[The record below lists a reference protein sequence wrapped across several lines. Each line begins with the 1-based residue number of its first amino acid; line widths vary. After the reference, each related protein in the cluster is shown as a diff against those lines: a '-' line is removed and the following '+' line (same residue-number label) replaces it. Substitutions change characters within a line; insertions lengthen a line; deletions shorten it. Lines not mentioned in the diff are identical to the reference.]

1 MRTSEFM
8 MALNALCH
16 ERDLPKE
23 IVIQA
28 IETALLT
35 AYKRDYGA
43 IHNATVS
50 LDPVTGQARVFVEKE
65 VVEEVYDARTEI
77 ALEDARHIDPNAQL
91 GDVVRVEITPR
102 DFGRIA
108 AQTAKQVILQ
118 KIREAERDR
127 VYTDFVNREGEIVM
141 GSVQSIDPHTG
152 LVRLSLGRAE
162 ALLSRQDQIPTERYR
177 IGQRLRVYVYNVVR
191 TPRGPNIYVSRTRR
205 EMLRRLLEL
214 EVPEIANGTVEIRA
228 IAREPGARS
237 KVAVWSTHPGV
248 DPVGACVG
256 MKGIRIQNIVNELS
270 GEKIDVVQWSPD
282 EAQFVANALSPA
294 KVLKVFLDPEHPEGK
309 TAIVI
314 VPDKQLSLAIGKEGQ
329 NARLAAKLTGWRI
342 DIKSA
347 SEAAEEVLRLTEREA
362 RRKAEE
368 EARRREYERKL
379 AEARAL
385 LAQAEQAEQSE
396 QAAALQEEV
405 EELEFEIATISGQD
419 GEAPADRQAEPQ
431 AAEPQAQAQPE
442 KEASPAQEEPS
453 PADETPTAQPEP
465 VAASTAP
472 AKPAGAET
480 PPPASEADVD
490 DEEPEEED
498 DEIVPARK
506 PSDKPSLID
515 LVYTLNDRGEQV
527 DLEDEIR
534 ARRKARRKGKK
545 KRR

>member
-35 AYKRDYGA
+35 AYRRDYGA
-43 IHNATVS
+43 VHNATVS
-50 LDPVTGQARVFVEKE
+50 LDPVTGEARVFVEKE
-65 VVEEVYDARTEI
+65 VVEDVLEPRTEI
-77 ALEDARHIDPNAQL
+77 SLEEARRIDPNAKL
-91 GDVVRVEITPR
+91 GDVIKVEITPR

-127 VYTDFVNREGEIVM
+127 VYTDFANREGEIVM
-141 GSVQSIDPHTG
+141 GTVQSIDPNSKM
-152 LVRLSLGRAE
+152 VRLSLGRAE
-162 ALLSRQDQIPTERYR
+162 GLMPRQDQIPTERYR
-177 IGQRLRVYVYNVVR
+177 IGQRLRVYIYNVVR
-191 TPRGPNIYVSRTRR
+191 TPRGPQIYVSRTRR

-228 IAREPGARS
+228 IAREPGMRS

-294 KVLKVFLDPEHPEGK
+294 KVLKVFLEPDHPEGK

-347 SEAAEEVLRLTEREA
+347 SEAAEEVLRLTEREM

-368 EARRREYERKL
+368 EARRREYEEKL
-379 AEARAL
+379 AAARAL
-385 LAQAEQAEQSE
+385 LAEAEKAEKRE
-396 QAAALQEEV
+396 EAAALQEEI
-405 EELEFEIATISGQD
+405 EELEFEIEALTE
-419 GEAPADRQAEPQ
+419 EAPATEETAAQAEEAP
-431 AAEPQAQAQPE
+431 AAETTATPSTEPAQPE
-442 KEASPAQEEPS
+442 AEVRAEPA
-453 PADETPTAQPEP
+453 PTVQPEP
-465 VAASTAP
+465 VV
-472 AKPAGAET
+472 EQ
-480 PPPASEADVD
+480 
-490 DEEPEEED
+490 EPFDLEEEEEEEEFED
-498 DEIVPARK
+498 FEEEEEEEAAVARK
-506 PSDKPSLID
+506 SDKPSLLD
-515 LVYTLNDRGEQV
+515 LFYTLNERGEQV

-534 ARRKARRKGKK
+534 ARKKKSKKKKARR
-545 KRR
+545 RRKDNNEEW

>member
-35 AYKRDYGA
+35 AYRRDYGA
-43 IHNATVS
+43 VHNATVS
-50 LDPVTGQARVFVEKE
+50 LDPVTGEARVFVEKE
-65 VVEEVYDARTEI
+65 VVEDVLEPRTEI
-77 ALEDARHIDPNAQL
+77 SLEEARRIDPNAKL
-91 GDVVRVEITPR
+91 GDVIKVEITPR

-127 VYTDFVNREGEIVM
+127 VYTDFANREGEIVM
-141 GSVQSIDPHTG
+141 GTVQSIDPNSKM
-152 LVRLSLGRAE
+152 VRLSLGRAE
-162 ALLSRQDQIPTERYR
+162 GLMPRQDQIPTERYR
-177 IGQRLRVYVYNVVR
+177 IGQRLRVYIYNVVR
-191 TPRGPNIYVSRTRR
+191 TPRGPQIYVSRTRR

-228 IAREPGARS
+228 IAREPGMRS

-294 KVLKVFLDPEHPEGK
+294 KVLKVFLEPDHPEGK

-347 SEAAEEVLRLTEREA
+347 SEAAEEVLRLTEREM

-368 EARRREYERKL
+368 EARRREYEEKL
-379 AEARAL
+379 AAARAL
-385 LAQAEQAEQSE
+385 LAEAEKAEKRE
-396 QAAALQEEV
+396 EAAALQEEI
-405 EELEFEIATISGQD
+405 EELEFEIEALTE
-419 GEAPADRQAEPQ
+419 EAPATEETAAQAEEAP
-431 AAEPQAQAQPE
+431 AAETTTTPSAEPAQPE
-442 KEASPAQEEPS
+442 AEVRAEPA
-453 PADETPTAQPEP
+453 PTAQPEP
-465 VAASTAP
+465 VV
-472 AKPAGAET
+472 EQ
-480 PPPASEADVD
+480 
-490 DEEPEEED
+490 EPFDLEEEEEEEEFED
-498 DEIVPARK
+498 FEEEEEEEAAVARK
-506 PSDKPSLID
+506 SDKPSLLD
-515 LVYTLNDRGEQV
+515 LFYTLNERGEQV

-534 ARRKARRKGKK
+534 ARKKKSKKKKARR
-545 KRR
+545 RRKDNNEEW

>member
-35 AYKRDYGA
+35 AYRRDYGA
-43 IHNATVS
+43 VHNATVS
-50 LDPVTGQARVFVEKE
+50 LDPVTGEARVFVEKE
-65 VVEEVYDARTEI
+65 VVEDVLEPRTEI
-77 ALEDARHIDPNAQL
+77 SLEEARRIDPNAKL
-91 GDVVRVEITPR
+91 GDVIKVEITPR

-127 VYTDFVNREGEIVM
+127 VYTDFANREGEIVM
-141 GSVQSIDPHTG
+141 GTVQSIDPNSKM
-152 LVRLSLGRAE
+152 VRLSLGRAE
-162 ALLSRQDQIPTERYR
+162 GLMPRQDQIPTERYR
-177 IGQRLRVYVYNVVR
+177 IGQRLRVYIYNVVR
-191 TPRGPNIYVSRTRR
+191 TPRGPQIYVSRTRR

-228 IAREPGARS
+228 IAREPGMRS

-294 KVLKVFLDPEHPEGK
+294 KVLKVFLEPDHPEGK

-347 SEAAEEVLRLTEREA
+347 SEAAEEVLRLTEHEM

-368 EARRREYERKL
+368 EARRREYEEKL
-379 AEARAL
+379 AAARAL
-385 LAQAEQAEQSE
+385 LAEAEKAEKRE
-396 QAAALQEEV
+396 EAAALQEEI
-405 EELEFEIATISGQD
+405 EELEFEIGALT
-419 GEAPADRQAEPQ
+419 GETP
-431 AAEPQAQAQPE
+431 AAEEEAAAQP
-442 KEASPAQEEPS
+442 KEASTAE
-453 PADETPTAQPEP
+453 ATTPTAEPATVEPTEEVASQQTATTQPEP
-465 VAASTAP
+465 TVEQEP
-472 AKPAGAET
+472 LEL
-480 PPPASEADVD
+480 
-490 DEEPEEED
+490 DEEDEEEYEDFEEED
-498 DEIVPARK
+498 LAGRK
-506 PSDKPSLID
+506 SDKPSLLD
-515 LVYTLNDRGEQV
+515 LFYTLNERGEQV

-534 ARRKARRKGKK
+534 ARKKKSKKKKARR
-545 KRR
+545 RRKDNNEEW